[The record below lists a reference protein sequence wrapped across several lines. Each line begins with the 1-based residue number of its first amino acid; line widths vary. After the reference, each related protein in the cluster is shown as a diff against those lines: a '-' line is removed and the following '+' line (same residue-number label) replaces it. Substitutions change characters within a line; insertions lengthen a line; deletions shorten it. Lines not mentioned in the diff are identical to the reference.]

1 MMWSFIHCSG
11 SSTLH
16 ITVLTILFSIAVPPL
31 PLGLPLEFSVE
42 EDSTGSRLGL
52 GLIGHS
58 EGVVQFTVTPMTYQQ
73 FETATGTLVSSL
85 PRATIPPPALLGKI
99 SGCVNTNSTELSFAV
114 DISSNA
120 AQTYTFGPNPP
131 TNPRLAADF
140 VFDVA
145 SAVVDD
151 SIGEGDEGFIL
162 LLELD
167 ESNIDVVTITNGVT
181 LVTIQD
187 NDCENCRT
195 FELSSD
201 ECFFHR
207 RSINWCTTRALSGRG
222 LHRVISVWC
231 FGPLKRYSQVLPHS
245 TDLSAVRDYH

>member
-16 ITVLTILFSIAVPPL
+16 ITALTILFSIAVPPL

-85 PRATIPPPALLGKI
+85 PLPPGAIIPPPAGLGKI
-99 SGCVNTNSTELSFAV
+99 SGCVNINSTELSFAV

-145 SAVVDD
+145 LAVIDD

-181 LVTIQD
+181 LVTIRD

-201 ECFFHR
+201 ECF
-207 RSINWCTTRALSGRG
+207 C
-222 LHRVISVWC
+222 
-231 FGPLKRYSQVLPHS
+231 SQ
-245 TDLSAVRDYH
+245 T